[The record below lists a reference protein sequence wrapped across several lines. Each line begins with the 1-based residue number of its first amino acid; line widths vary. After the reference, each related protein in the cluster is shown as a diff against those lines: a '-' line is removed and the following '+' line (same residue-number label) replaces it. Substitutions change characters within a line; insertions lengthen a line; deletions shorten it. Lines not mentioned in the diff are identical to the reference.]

1 MIEFALCGFVKNT
14 LHLKK
19 VDVGVYLSKPSVVDL
34 KSPDFPAYLLKP
46 RPTVAD
52 VKSVNV
58 AKEESCIGGETS
70 LDGIARR
77 K

>member
-19 VDVGVYLSKPSVVDL
+19 VDVGVYLSKPNVIDL

-46 RPTVAD
+46 RL
-52 VKSVNV
+52 
-58 AKEESCIGGETS
+58 GED
-70 LDGIARR
+70 LER
-77 K
+77 